1 MYFDVNTFKH
11 IHLYDQENHMFKD
24 VVDDELVAL
33 LESYLSRKRVKGYK
47 IESIDIQL
55 VAKPTK
61 KKYLA

>member
-11 IHLYDQENHMFKD
+11 IHLYDQDNHTFRD

-33 LESYLSRKRVKGYK
+33 LESYLVRKKVKGYR
-47 IESIDIQL
+47 IESVDIQL
-55 VAKPTK
+55 VARPTK

>member
-11 IHLYDQENHMFKD
+11 IHLYDQENHIFKD
-24 VVDDELVAL
+24 VVDDEMIAL
-33 LESYLSRKRVKGYK
+33 IESYLCRKRVKGYK

-61 KKYLA
+61 KKYIV